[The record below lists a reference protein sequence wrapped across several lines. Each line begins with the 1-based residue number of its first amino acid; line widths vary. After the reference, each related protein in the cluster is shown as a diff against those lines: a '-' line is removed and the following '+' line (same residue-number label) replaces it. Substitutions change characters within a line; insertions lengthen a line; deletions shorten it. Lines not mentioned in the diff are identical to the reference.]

1 MLLFVYGTLRKAFA
15 HPMAQKLSHKAKHI
29 GFAYVYAQLFDLGEY
44 PGIVLSTDKKSKT
57 FGDLYQLTD
66 LSFVKELDEYEG
78 DEYKKKETI
87 VYCDKRSYHAYVYE
101 LIIPHHTFEMIP
113 SGDYIKYH

>member
-15 HPMAQKLSHKAKHI
+15 HPMAQKLSRKAKHI

-44 PGIVLSTDKKSKT
+44 PGIVLSANNKHKT
-57 FGDLYQLTD
+57 FGDLYLLEDT
-66 LSFVKELDEYEG
+66 SFIHELDEYEG
-78 DEYKKKETI
+78 EEYQKKQTL
-87 VYCDKRSYHAYVYE
+87 VYCNERSYHAYVYE